1 MRHARKKIVPALPI
15 SINALA
21 DYLDQNPERYT
32 CCEQAFY
39 QDRTVDNDGKTT
51 IIFGC
56 TSLIS
61 DVVSQGGNEVH
72 ADATFKVTPATP
84 QSRQLFILHIIVQ
97 NHSIPIIYA
106 LMESKTEAAYTL
118 LLTKCKAL
126 FPSIIPN
133 CVMTDFET
141 ALQNAFLTVY
151 PETVAHGCWFH
162 YVQALIKNVK
172 RLGLAQYVKDNVQAQ
187 ICLKMCAALALL
199 PVNKIDE
206 GFQLIRRHA
215 IDNNVRFATF
225 FNYYSNYWL
234 RNRGPE
240 VFSVYGLPRRTNNN
254 VECFHSQLKEKF
266 QILHPNLWTFLEHLK
281 NLSSKYHVT
290 VRQLALGQRISRA
303 VKIKYLLNSG
313 RILKST
319 QQLDLGHITL
329 KEFLLQCSH
338 SAERY
343 IREEMNWHINVEQGV
358 IEENEDEIAVRVE
371 DHQPELPVNIL
382 LPENPEPEEVHEWD
396 ERDFFI
402 PEDLEL
408 VRWQEEYGNDEYPDN
423 IPYVQI
429 DQTLQVNL
437 HNEETICVVCR
448 DGARSHASVPCGHRV
463 LCADCADQLRTN
475 RCPICNR
482 ESTGVIRIWQ

>member
-1 MRHARKKIVPALPI
+1 
-15 SINALA
+15 
-21 DYLDQNPERYT
+21 
-32 CCEQAFY
+32 
-39 QDRTVDNDGKTT
+39 
-51 IIFGC
+51 
-56 TSLIS
+56 
-61 DVVSQGGNEVH
+61 
-72 ADATFKVTPATP
+72 
-84 QSRQLFILHIIVQ
+84 
-97 NHSIPIIYA
+97 
-106 LMESKTEAAYTL
+106 
-118 LLTKCKAL
+118 
-126 FPSIIPN
+126 
-133 CVMTDFET
+133 MTDIEA

-199 PVNKIDE
+199 LVNKIDE

-215 IDNNVRFATF
+215 IDNNVRFAIF
-225 FNYYSNYWL
+225 FNYYSNYWV
-234 RNRGPE
+234 PE

-358 IEENEDEIAVRVE
+358 IEENEDARAVRVE
-371 DHQPELPVNIL
+371 DHQPELPVIIV

-482 ESTGVIRIWQ
+482 ESTGVIRVWQ